1 MAFDKKTIR
10 FYYWLVIEFLK
21 KNLKAIVFSFFLSF
35 LIILFFIS
43 FTPFFYRQ
51 FFSQKREIIGMV
63 GEYNYD
69 NLPNEILEK
78 VSSGLL
84 YIDFRGQL
92 IPLLVNSWEVGDNG
106 KKYRFHIKNGILWN
120 DGKSFSA
127 FDINYQFKNIKV
139 KIIDERTIDFY
150 LDQPSAIFPLLLV
163 KPIFRH
169 PLIGVA
175 GLYRVGTIKTKY
187 GKINEIQLIPN
198 KKDIPI
204 LIYKFYE
211 SETKLITAYKLGEVN
226 RIKIYKKNIAEKFK
240 KWKNT
245 TVEKLVDY
253 SQLVVL
259 LINHKNELL
268 KEKEIKHALQ
278 MTIDSSFYSDFGEQA
293 LGPIPP
299 TSWAYN
305 DGFKRILYDQ
315 EAAQKIFKKN
325 LRDGHRFTLYTSY
338 DNYSIA
344 SLLKDFFEKVGL
356 SVNIKIFSSQNLK
369 DFDFFLAILQIP
381 PDPDQYVFWHSTQ
394 KNAIFFGYKNV
405 KVDKLLEDGR
415 NTLDINQR
423 KKIYQEYQ
431 KVMAD
436 DPPGLFLYHPYV
448 YIIKKKL
455 VL

>member
-1 MAFDKKTIR
+1 
-10 FYYWLVIEFLK
+10 
-21 KNLKAIVFSFFLSF
+21 
-35 LIILFFIS
+35 
-43 FTPFFYRQ
+43 
-51 FFSQKREIIGMV
+51 MV

-78 VSSGLL
+78 ISSGLL

-106 KKYRFHIKNGILWN
+106 KKYRFYLKNGILWN

-127 FDINYQFKNIKV
+127 LDINYQFKNIKV

-150 LDQPSAIFPLLLV
+150 LDQPSAIFPLLLA

-268 KEKEIKHALQ
+268 KEKEINMH
-278 MTIDSSFYSDFGEQA
+278 
-293 LGPIPP
+293 
-299 TSWAYN
+299 
-305 DGFKRILYDQ
+305 
-315 EAAQKIFKKN
+315 
-325 LRDGHRFTLYTSY
+325 
-338 DNYSIA
+338 
-344 SLLKDFFEKVGL
+344 
-356 SVNIKIFSSQNLK
+356 
-369 DFDFFLAILQIP
+369 
-381 PDPDQYVFWHSTQ
+381 
-394 KNAIFFGYKNV
+394 YK
-405 KVDKLLEDGR
+405 
-415 NTLDINQR
+415 
-423 KKIYQEYQ
+423 
-431 KVMAD
+431 
-436 DPPGLFLYHPYV
+436 
-448 YIIKKKL
+448 
-455 VL
+455 